1 MDRGRSR
8 IRRQEI
14 MDKKLLK
21 KAQSVSEFAIVLA
34 VVAAA
39 LIGMQVYLKRGVQGR
54 IKDLAD
60 QISDTHYEP
69 METTSVYTT
78 EQYGKTVR
86 EYDSGMAKVIQ
97 GTSEDPGE
105 TIKRWG
111 NEQVG
116 PEEEDFAQEE

>member
-1 MDRGRSR
+1 
-8 IRRQEI
+8 
-14 MDKKLLK
+14 MDKKILK
-21 KAQSVSEFAIVLA
+21 KAQSVSEFAIILA

-39 LIGMQVYLKRGVQGR
+39 LIGMQVYLKRGVQGKIR
-54 IKDLAD
+54 DLAD

-86 EYDSGMAKVIQ
+86 EYDSGIAKVYQ
-97 GTSEDPGE
+97 GQHPAGVVGDVSEAENVTRRGYE
-105 TIKRWG
+105 
-111 NEQVG
+111 VVS

>member
-1 MDRGRSR
+1 M
-8 IRRQEI
+8 I
-14 MDKKLLK
+14 DKKLLK

-69 METTSVYTT
+69 KEAKSEYTT
-78 EQYGKTVR
+78 DQYGETVR
-86 EYDSGMAKVIQ
+86 EYDSGMAKVNQ
-97 GTSEDPGE
+97 GTRFDPGE
-105 TIKRWG
+105 TIIRWG
-111 NEQVG
+111 HEEVS
-116 PEEEDFAQEE
+116 PEEEDFSQEE